1 MTSLPVAATRRIAS
15 HREAGLYR
23 ARRTVE
29 NRAADDPNL
38 LRVDGHDCVG
48 FCGNDYLSLRAD
60 SRVVAAF
67 RRAAT
72 DYGVGSGASHLISGH
87 HREHRCLEEEL
98 AEFTGRARALLFSSG
113 YMANLGLASTLLGR
127 HDTFVEDRL
136 NHASLLDAA
145 RLSGARLVRYR
156 HADADAL
163 AQRLDHAAGQR
174 LVATD
179 GVFSMDGDVAPLPE
193 LASACRRHDAWLM
206 VDDAHGFG
214 VLGATGRGSLEH
226 CDVGNDDVPVLMLT
240 LGKALGSAGA
250 AIVGEAD
257 LIDALVQQARTYI
270 YTTALPP
277 AVAAAARAA
286 LAIVREDPAP
296 RAALHANIARFRS
309 AAAAAGLELGA
320 SMTPIQPLPTGTNG
334 RTMRIGER
342 LFAAG
347 FWVGAIR
354 PPTVPAGT
362 ARLRITLS
370 SAHRAD
376 QIDALV
382 EALAGAIAAEPA

>member
-1 MTSLPVAATRRIAS
+1 
-15 HREAGLYR
+15 
-23 ARRTVE
+23 
-29 NRAADDPNL
+29 
-38 LRVDGHDCVG
+38 
-48 FCGNDYLSLRAD
+48 
-60 SRVVAAF
+60 VAAF
-67 RRAAT
+67 RRAST

-174 LVATD
+174 IVATD

-226 CDVGNDDVPVLMLT
+226 CDVGVDDVPVLMLT